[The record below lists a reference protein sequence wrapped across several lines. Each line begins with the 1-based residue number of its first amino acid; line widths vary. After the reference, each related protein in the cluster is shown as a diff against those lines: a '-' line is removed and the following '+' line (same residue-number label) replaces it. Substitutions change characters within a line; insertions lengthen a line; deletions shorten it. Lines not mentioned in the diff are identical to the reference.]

1 MSSTSA
7 LDSVMDQAAAAAAA
21 APVDAPA
28 SLPST
33 QTQGNTSVGAPIARP
48 SLDAMADNAGITVDA
63 YLTFKDGGIK
73 IDKGDYFKE
82 FEGLLDVSEVA
93 PIVSARATRGGN
105 TTFIKSYDGV
115 STAQGENFQQKLMHL
130 QATNDKVDGPYN
142 TVEIPITLGAKVP
155 GADKGARVGI
165 TPAITGV
172 KFWNEFY
179 KELRE
184 KGLTQATVKIKVRH
198 KYMTNKNGNEWGV
211 ATFELLGEA

>member
-1 MSSTSA
+1 MSDTPSA
-7 LDSVMDQAAAAAAA
+7 LDTVMDQAASAAAA

-28 SLPST
+28 SLPAT
-33 QTQGNTSVGAPIARP
+33 QVNSGAPAAPIARP
-48 SLDAMADNAGITVDA
+48 SLDAMADNAGPQVDV
-63 YLTFKDGGIK
+63 YLTFKDAGIK

-82 FEGLLDVSEVA
+82 LEGILDMTEVA

-142 TVEIPITLGAKVP
+142 TVEIPIELTKKIP
-155 GADKGARVGI
+155 GADAGKRVGI

-172 KFWNEFY
+172 KFWTAFY
-179 KELRE
+179 KELRDR
-184 KGLTQATVKIKVRH
+184 GLQASRVKVKVTH

-211 ATFELLGEA
+211 AEFTLLGEA